1 MDSQKTIIFLHGW
14 GASSKIFEPFYYYF
28 KNDNAVYFLDLPG
41 FGKSPIEKIMTLKDY
56 ADFVYE
62 FLEKNN
68 IDNPIVIG
76 HSFGGAV
83 AAKLAILHPERISK
97 LILVGASAIRRPR
110 RLLIAIKKLADL
122 LKPIFSLNS
131 RKLIL
136 KLLKLDETDYAQIE
150 SHELRE
156 TFKNV
161 INEDLGHYLHFI
173 KLPTLVIWGEKDAV
187 TPLTEGKLIAKA
199 ISGAKLVV
207 VKNAGHFLFL
217 EKPNEFI
224 KLIKEFI

>member
-41 FGKSPIEKIMTLKDY
+41 FGESPIEKIMTLKDY
-56 ADFVYE
+56 VDFVYE
-62 FLEKNN
+62 FLEKNK
-68 IDNPIVIG
+68 IENPIVIG

-110 RLLIAIKKLADL
+110 RLLIAIKKIADL
-122 LKPIFSLNS
+122 LKPMLPLNL

-161 INEDLGHYLHFI
+161 INEDLRPYLHFI

-187 TPLTEGKLIAKA
+187 TPLIEGKLIAKT
-199 ISGAKLVV
+199 ISGAKFVI

-217 EKPNEFI
+217 EKPSEFV